1 MKISTKL
8 TTLHIVIETQ
18 RLSGNNL
25 YRRLP
30 DSKWIIILVLNHYPL
45 LFDMQ
50 DLNGSSER
58 FT

>member
-25 YRRLP
+25 YRLFP
-30 DSKWIIILVLNHYPL
+30 DSKWIVILSHKK
-45 LFDMQ
+45 
-50 DLNGSSER
+50 
-58 FT
+58 